1 MLKKRKKK
9 PKDVQGPSEA
19 MKKYVEILQNDGGSA
34 AGGIPIEKL
43 GPALEA
49 GATDAARKAPRTTDS
64 AKLKLSTRKFIKGD
78 LQVRKGLF
86 ASLKPPFCESSLA
99 TRARALAEGLGQ
111 RTSADAAV

>member
-1 MLKKRKKK
+1 MQADGGGGLLKKRKKK

-19 MKKYVEILQNDGGSA
+19 MKKYVETLQNDGGSA

-78 LQVRKGLF
+78 LQVRTCKGLV
-86 ASLKPPFCESSLA
+86 
-99 TRARALAEGLGQ
+99 RA
-111 RTSADAAV
+111 

>member
-49 GATDAARKAPRTTDS
+49 GTEGMPVTAGITLRPETGEDER
-64 AKLKLSTRKFIKGD
+64 
-78 LQVRKGLF
+78 
-86 ASLKPPFCESSLA
+86 
-99 TRARALAEGLGQ
+99 RARLVQFKRKRPNGPSVRGAPNRL
-111 RTSADAAV
+111 RPR